1 MNIVGNVYDKYGTRN
16 PIARAMM
23 SRFLGAVTEL
33 YASSAPGS
41 VLEVGCGEG
50 RLAQHLVTSAPR
62 PGRFVATDVDTSA
75 VDRGLDPLIET
86 RQASVYALP
95 FDDASFDLVVCCEVL
110 EHLDSP
116 EAGLDEVA
124 RVARRS
130 VILSTPR
137 EPLWRALNVVRG
149 RYLRDLG
156 NTPGHV
162 QHFSRRALERLAR
175 RRLRVVDRRLPIPWT
190 VLLGEPLRAGRL
202 RTSEGDLH
210 HQGDSEDGE

>member
-1 MNIVGNVYDKYGTRN
+1 VNVVGNVYDKYGTRN

-23 SRFLGAVTEL
+23 SRFLGGVTEL
-33 YASSAPGS
+33 YAAVAPES

-50 RLAQHLVTSAPR
+50 RLAQHLVTSGPR
-62 PGRFVATDVDTSA
+62 PRRFVATDVDTSA
-75 VDRGLDPLIET
+75 LDQRLDPLIET
-86 RQASVYALP
+86 RQASVYELP

-110 EHLDSP
+110 EHLDVP

-124 RVARRS
+124 RVARKA

-137 EPLWRALNVVRG
+137 EPMWRALNIVRG

-162 QHFSRRALERLAR
+162 QHFSRRGLERLAR

-190 VLLGEPLRAGRL
+190 VLLGEPLLAGRV
-202 RTSEGDLH
+202 RPSEGDPH